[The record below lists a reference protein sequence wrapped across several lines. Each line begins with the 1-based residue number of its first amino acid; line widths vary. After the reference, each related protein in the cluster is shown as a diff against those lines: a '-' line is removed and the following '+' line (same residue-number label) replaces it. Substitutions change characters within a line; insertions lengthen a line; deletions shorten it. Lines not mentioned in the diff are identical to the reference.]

1 LPIDTDLPAKPIA
14 KEEMDQLKARPYT
27 WPFDVKDKWAD
38 ADAMRL
44 VGDRFLAKW
53 ASMVEKGESVTFAD
67 HRLWGYLSQILW

>member
-44 VGDRFLAKW
+44 VGDRFLAK
-53 ASMVEKGESVTFAD
+53 
-67 HRLWGYLSQILW
+67 